1 MRYQIRSLFYI
12 LFFLF
17 LILKPGG
24 LHAEEPS
31 KEAQRITSIIDKVI
45 EAYGGK
51 GVIEG
56 IQSLS
61 AKGKIEAFMLDD
73 QGTYEYYFKRG
84 RKLRVE
90 TKYKHSS
97 EVRILN
103 GDKGYRGT
111 DKLPFEEVS
120 GPRYL
125 SIVYQYKHLNI
136 LHDLIT
142 GTYQI
147 RSGGRDAVSDHVE
160 IFRLVDREGAV
171 MDIFIDTHTA
181 FIIKVTAYFTAGNKQ
196 TDLSSEF
203 SDFKKVGNS
212 VFPFRITNYA
222 GGFKVAQTVIE
233 KYSLNPD
240 IADSFFAPTRIQS
253 F

>member
-1 MRYQIRSLFYI
+1 MRYQISSLFYI
-12 LFFLF
+12 LLFLF
-17 LILKPGG
+17 LSLVPRGIN
-24 LHAEEPS
+24 AEEPS
-31 KEAQRITSIIDKVI
+31 NEAKRITSIIDKVI
-45 EAYGGK
+45 DAYGGK
-51 GVIEG
+51 DVIGG
-56 IQSLS
+56 IQSVS
-61 AKGKIEAFMLDD
+61 AKGKIEAFMLKD

-90 TKYKHSS
+90 TKYGHSS

-111 DKLPFEEVS
+111 DTLPFKEVS
-120 GPRYL
+120 GARYL

-142 GTYQI
+142 GAYQI
-147 RSGGRDAVSDHVE
+147 SSGGKAAVSDYVE
-160 IFRLVDREGAV
+160 VFRLVDREGAV
-171 MDIFIDTHTA
+171 MDVFVDTRTA
-181 FIIKVTAYFTAGNKQ
+181 YIIKVTAYFAADNKQ
-196 TDLSSEF
+196 TELSAEF

-222 GGFKVAQTVIE
+222 GGLKVAQTVIE

-240 IADSFFAPTRIQS
+240 IADSMFAPTRIQS